1 MKKQN
6 LVKILSLLGIITIPL
21 FAGVDTLSSQS
32 TLSILGGAFIAG
44 ILLTF
49 TPCVLPMIPILSSV
63 IAGEGKKISKAKAF
77 ELSFAYVLGTAI
89 TYGAMGA
96 LAGATGEQ
104 LQSYFQNAWAISAM
118 NLLFVLMALA
128 MFGLITVQLPS
139 SLQSRLDGATHNV
152 KGGKFFTVFLLGLI
166 SALVLGACVSPVL
179 ISFLGVAIATN
190 DPLLGAE
197 TMFALALGM
206 GIPLLLM
213 GMGIGYLL
221 PKAGAWMDGV
231 KYFFGTVLLGV
242 AIYIFAELQLIS
254 ALILWGAYFVG
265 IAIYLGA
272 LNFNEENFNGWK
284 KFQKMVAVLLLIWG
298 TMSLVGAAK
307 GNAHLTLPLQ
317 MDVTPTVALTQQK
330 SEVKLSELPFE
341 KITNLKELA
350 AKREQALREHK
361 PIVIYF
367 HAEHCRVC
375 EKLKNTTLKDAK
387 VREIL
392 KSSYMPLMVDMTD
405 KSNKDANAVKKK
417 LKVFGPPAFVI
428 IDADGEVLEDDIAYG
443 YQSATNLYDMLDMNT
458 AD

>member
-1 MKKQN
+1 MINKN
-6 LVKILSLLGIITIPL
+6 IIRILFLLGIFALPL

-32 TLSILGGAFIAG
+32 TLSILGGAFVAG

-104 LQSYFQNAWAISAM
+104 LQSYFQNTWAISGM
-118 NLLFVLMALA
+118 SLLFVLMALA
-128 MFGLITVQLPS
+128 MFGLITVQMPS

-152 KGGKFFTVFLLGLI
+152 KGGKFFAVFLLGLV

-179 ISFLGVAIATN
+179 ISFLGVAIATS
-190 DPLLGAE
+190 DPILGAQ

-231 KYFFGTVLLGV
+231 KYFFGTILLGV

-254 ALILWGAYFVG
+254 PLILWGIYFVG
-265 IAIYLGA
+265 IGVYLGA

-298 TMSLVGAAK
+298 TITLVGAAK
-307 GNAHLTLPLQ
+307 GSDAI
-317 MDVTPTVALTQQK
+317 PTVALTQQENETIV
-330 SEVKLSELPFE
+330 SSELPFE
-341 KITNLKELA
+341 KINNLKELA
-350 AKREQALREHK
+350 TKRAKALSEHK

-387 VREIL
+387 IREIL

-405 KSNKDANAVKKK
+405 KSDKDTNAIKEK
-417 LKVFGPPAFVI
+417 LKVFGPPAFII

-443 YQSATNLYDMLDMNT
+443 YQSETNLFDMLDMNT
-458 AD
+458 VE

>member
-6 LVKILSLLGIITIPL
+6 ITTILFLLGVFSLPL
-21 FAGVDTLSSQS
+21 FAKGDILSIQS

-63 IAGEGKKISKAKAF
+63 IAGEGKKISKLKAL
-77 ELSFAYVLGTAI
+77 ELSLAYVLGTAV

-96 LAGATGEQ
+96 LAGATGDQ
-104 LQSYFQNAWAISAM
+104 LQSYFQNTWAISAM
-118 NLLFVLMALA
+118 SLLFVLMALA
-128 MFGLITVQLPS
+128 MFGLFTLQLPS
-139 SLQSRLDGATHNV
+139 SLQSRLNGTTHNL
-152 KGGKFFTVFLLGLI
+152 KGGKFFAVFLLGLV

-179 ISFLGVAIATN
+179 ISFLSVAIATS
-190 DPLLGAE
+190 DPLLGAQ

-221 PKAGAWMDGV
+221 PKAGAWMDGI
-231 KYFFGTVLLGV
+231 KYFFGIILLGV
-242 AIYIFAELQLIS
+242 AIYLFAELQLVPS
-254 ALILWGAYFVG
+254 LILWGAYFVG
-265 IAIYLGA
+265 IAVYLGA
-272 LNFNEENFNGWK
+272 LNFNEDKFSSWQ
-284 KFQKMVAVLLLIWG
+284 KFQKMLAVFLFIWG
-298 TMSLVGAAK
+298 TISFIGAAK
-307 GNAHLTLPLQ
+307 GNVNFLLPLQ
-317 MDVTPTVALTQQK
+317 EQAHAIMTAAAQK
-330 SEVKLSELPFE
+330 NTLKEAKLPFE
-341 KITNLKELA
+341 KISNLKELTS
-350 AKREQALREHK
+350 KREEALRKHK

-387 VREIL
+387 IRKIL
-392 KSSYMPLMVDMTD
+392 KSSYIPLMVDMTN
-405 KSNKDANAVKKK
+405 KSDKDANAIKAK
-417 LKVFGPPAFVI
+417 LKVFGPPAFII

-443 YQSATNLYDMLDMNT
+443 YQSAKNLFDMLDMNT